1 VRGTPRARE
10 CKRGPQICPSYY
22 HPFSA
27 WRNVFC
33 DALPGRS
40 GVRTRV
46 RVAGAGRVWW
56 AGAGGVKDVARS
68 LHPRTPF
75 LLTPPVLAAF
85 SPQRFVPNPPTGHPS
100 APCGSCFARIPAMR
114 CPLPPW
120 ASTKT
125 LTRQKPRGRGIR
137 VSTAVFKAG
146 SCLAARD
153 LSRRAIR
160 TDRRLVPHHTGTKI
174 WSRDLSP
181 HPLFFLV
188 CLLFVS
194 TGPRF
199 PLASMRKGT
208 SRCPEAPL
216 PDGRGRGRGR
226 EGGGAGGAYKAPPC
240 VRSLE
245 RCPFSLKFYT
255 KEIEYKS

>member
-1 VRGTPRARE
+1 MRGTPRARE

-40 GVRTRV
+40 GARTRV

-75 LLTPPVLAAF
+75 LLTPPVLAPF

-153 LSRRAIR
+153 LSQRAIR

-174 WSRDLSP
+174 WSRATSLP
-181 HPLFFLV
+181 THFFS
-188 CLLFVS
+188 LFVCCL
-194 TGPRF
+194 F
-199 PLASMRKGT
+199 PQDLG
-208 SRCPEAPL
+208 SRLRRC
-216 PDGRGRGRGR
+216 GRAHRDAQRR
-226 EGGGAGGAYKAPPC
+226 HCLMAEGGGAGARAGARAGLTRRRH
-240 VRSLE
+240 V
-245 RCPFSLKFYT
+245 
-255 KEIEYKS
+255 